1 MSGYSKVV
9 LPVLIKD
16 KKNGNER
23 VDHYD
28 FNRSQISYHRKYNES
43 NVGRPKSALYMT
55 GNNKPFVIP
64 LSGPEL
70 DKLLVK

>member
-1 MSGYSKVV
+1 MCGYNKVV
-9 LPVLIKD
+9 LPILIKD

-23 VDHYD
+23 VEYYD
-28 FNRSQISYHRKYNES
+28 FNRSQISYHRKYNEG
-43 NVGRPKSALYMT
+43 VKGRPKSALYMT

-70 DKLLVK
+70 DELLTK